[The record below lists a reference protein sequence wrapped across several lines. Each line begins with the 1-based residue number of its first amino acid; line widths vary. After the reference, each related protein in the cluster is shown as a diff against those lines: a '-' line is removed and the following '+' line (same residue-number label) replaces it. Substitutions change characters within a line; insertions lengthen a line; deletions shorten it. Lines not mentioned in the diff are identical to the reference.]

1 MNDDQ
6 ARWIAGGL
14 DNISD
19 SIEKAA
25 HFTEPISH
33 AYELREIACG
43 LGDIAM
49 AINRLADALQD

>member
-19 SIEKAA
+19 SILNA
-25 HFTEPISH
+25 HTADHQDALEAVALALS
-33 AYELREIACG
+33 
-43 LGDIAM
+43 DIAG
-49 AINRLADALQD
+49 AINRLADAIED